1 MVLLANHLL
10 MHSVGVSK
18 MVVRSQDVSP
28 SIIVCWEE
36 FVNFNCFPIFSTYIY
51 LYGIF
56 WGMTFKTMEIMLLY
70 IKKYRKEVVQNVEW
84 FPYANFFPAWSI
96 QSMFLNIARKIDFKT
111 GCSIFVTLIRCWKF
125 AANFILSPI
134 QIFG

>member
-1 MVLLANHLL
+1 MV
-10 MHSVGVSK
+10 
-18 MVVRSQDVSP
+18 SQS
-28 SIIVCWEE
+28 SLH
-36 FVNFNCFPIFSTYIY
+36 IY

-96 QSMFLNIARKIDFKT
+96 QSMFWNLARKIDSITECFK
-111 GCSIFVTLIRCWKF
+111 
-125 AANFILSPI
+125 
-134 QIFG
+134 

>member
-1 MVLLANHLL
+1 MV
-10 MHSVGVSK
+10 
-18 MVVRSQDVSP
+18 SQS
-28 SIIVCWEE
+28 SLH
-36 FVNFNCFPIFSTYIY
+36 IY

-96 QSMFLNIARKIDFKT
+96 QSMFLNIARKIDSLTECLKEVNVNFFDK
-111 GCSIFVTLIRCWKF
+111 IR
-125 AANFILSPI
+125 
-134 QIFG
+134 